1 MILTEEVNSLAK
13 AFASPG
19 KYIQGYDEL
28 TRIKKHIAPLG
39 SSFLFVASAGRLA
52 ELRTIIEDSFQG
64 DPASLFFATFG
75 GECSKGEVERLRAQV
90 QANRCNVVVG
100 LGGGKVIDTVK
111 AVAYHEKLPMVI
123 APTVASS
130 DAPTSAM
137 VIYYHDDGNFQEVLL
152 TRRNPNIVLV
162 DTRIIAN
169 APVRL
174 LAAGM
179 GDALG
184 TYFEAR
190 TCVDSYR
197 RNFVGGTF
205 TLASYEMA
213 KLCYA
218 TLLTDGA
225 AAVMAV
231 KQQVVTKALDNI
243 IEANTLLSGIG
254 AESNGV
260 SAAHS
265 IYFGFS
271 ILPGSHAKFHGEW
284 VAFGTIAMLVLE
296 KRPQCELDEVVKFC
310 KTVGLPTTLAEL
322 GFADISRQDLLRV
335 AQAACA
341 PKESIHTEPFPVT
354 AEEVLAAILVADSI
368 GQAYGK

>member
-1 MILTEEVNSLAK
+1 MAK
-13 AFASPG
+13 VFAAPG

-28 TRIKKHIAPLG
+28 TRIKKHISHLG
-39 SSFLFVASAGRLA
+39 SSLFFVASKSRLA
-52 ELRTIIEDSFQG
+52 ELKKIITDSFQG
-64 DPASLFFATFG
+64 DNVSLFFEAFG
-75 GECSKGEVERLRAQV
+75 GECSKSEVERLRGV
-90 QANRCNVVVG
+90 VKANNCDVVVG
-100 LGGGKVIDTVK
+100 LGGGKVIDTAK
-111 AVAYHEKLPMVI
+111 AIAYHEKLPMVI
-123 APTVASS
+123 VPTVASS

-137 VIYYHDDGNFQEVLL
+137 VIFYHDDGNFQDVLL
-152 TRRNPNIVLV
+152 TRRNPNIVLI
-162 DTRIIAN
+162 DTHIIAK

-174 LAAGM
+174 LVAGM

-213 KLCYA
+213 KLCYT
-218 TLLTDGA
+218 TLLADGP

-231 KQQVVTKALDNI
+231 KNQVVTKALENI

-254 AESNGV
+254 SESNGV

-271 ILPGSHAKFHGEW
+271 ILPGSHANFHGEW

-296 KRPQCELDEVVKFC
+296 KRPQQEIDEVVGFC
-310 KTVGLPTTLAEL
+310 RSVGLPTTLADL
-322 GFADISRQDLLRV
+322 GFADISREDLMRV
-335 AQAACA
+335 AQAASA

-354 AEEVLAAILVADSI
+354 ADEVFAAILVADSI
-368 GQAYGK
+368 GQSYKK

>member
-1 MILTEEVNSLAK
+1 MAK
-13 AFASPG
+13 VFASPG

-28 TRIKKHIAPLG
+28 TRIKKHISPLG
-39 SSFLFVASAGRLA
+39 NSIFFVASSGRLA
-52 ELRTIIEDSFQG
+52 ELKKIIEDSFQG
-64 DPASLFFATFG
+64 DNVSLTFEAFR
-75 GECSKGEVERLRAQV
+75 GECSKNEVERLRKIV
-90 QANRCNVVVG
+90 KNNNCDVVVG
-100 LGGGKVIDTVK
+100 LGGGKVIDTAK
-111 AVAYHEKLPMVI
+111 AIAYHEKLPMVI
-123 APTVASS
+123 VPTVASS

-152 TRRNPNIVLV
+152 TRRNPNIVLI
-162 DTRIIAN
+162 DTNIIAK

-197 RNFVGGTF
+197 RNFAGGTF

-213 KLCYA
+213 KLCYT
-218 TLLTDGA
+218 TLLADGPS
-225 AAVMAV
+225 AVIAV
-231 KQQVVTKALDNI
+231 KNQVVTKALENI

-254 AESNGV
+254 SECNGV

-265 IYFGFS
+265 IYFGFK
-271 ILPGSHAKFHGEW
+271 ILPESHTHFHGEW

-296 KRPQCELDEVVKFC
+296 KRPQKEVDEVVQFC
-310 KTVGLPTTLAEL
+310 RSVGLPTTLADL
-322 GFADISRQDLLRV
+322 GMAGISREDLMRV
-335 AQAACA
+335 AVASCA

-354 AEEVLAAILVADSI
+354 AEEVFAAILVADSI
-368 GQAYGK
+368 GQSYKK

>member
-1 MILTEEVNSLAK
+1 MAR

-28 TRIKKHIAPLG
+28 TRIKKHISHLG
-39 SSFLFVASAGRLA
+39 SSVFIVASESRLV
-52 ELRTIIEDSFQG
+52 ELEKIIKDSFQG
-64 DPASLFFATFG
+64 DNTSLCFAAFG
-75 GECSKGEVERLRAQV
+75 GECSKNEVERLREV
-90 QANRCNVVVG
+90 VKANNCEVIVG
-100 LGGGKVIDTVK
+100 LGGGKVIDTAK
-111 AVAYHEKLPMVI
+111 AIAYYDKLPVVI
-123 APTVASS
+123 VPTVASS

-152 TRRNPNIVLV
+152 TRRNPNIVLI
-162 DTRIIAN
+162 DTRIIAK

-174 LAAGM
+174 LVAGM

-190 TCVDSYR
+190 TCVDNYR
-197 RNFVGGTF
+197 RNFAGGTF

-218 TLLTDGA
+218 TLLADGP

-231 KQQVVTKALDNI
+231 KNQVVTKALENI

-254 AESNGV
+254 SESNGV

-271 ILPGSHAKFHGEW
+271 ILPDSHAKFHGEW

-296 KRPQCELDEVVKFC
+296 KRPQKEIDEVIGFC
-310 KTVGLPTTLAEL
+310 RSVGLPTTLAEL
-322 GFADISRQDLLRV
+322 GLANISREDLMRV
-335 AQAACA
+335 AQASSA

-354 AEEVLAAILVADSI
+354 AEEVFAAILVADSI
-368 GQAYGK
+368 GQG